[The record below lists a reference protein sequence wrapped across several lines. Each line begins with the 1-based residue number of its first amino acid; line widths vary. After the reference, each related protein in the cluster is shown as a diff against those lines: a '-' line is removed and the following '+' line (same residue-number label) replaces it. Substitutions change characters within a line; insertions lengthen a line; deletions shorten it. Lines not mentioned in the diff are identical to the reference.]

1 MGDGSGTS
9 SWVYAEE
16 DVDMSSVFML
26 LARVQIAKIRD
37 TDGLLALLRQV
48 PIRGGEPG
56 WNCIGWVK
64 EALQVLGNNDTVV
77 GRSSLAWQSVRDT
90 AMWYVDKK
98 AAEHRFDGKAEPG
111 QFDMAKVPTYD
122 TLQNTET
129 VS

>member
-1 MGDGSGTS
+1 
-9 SWVYAEE
+9 
-16 DVDMSSVFML
+16 MSSVFML